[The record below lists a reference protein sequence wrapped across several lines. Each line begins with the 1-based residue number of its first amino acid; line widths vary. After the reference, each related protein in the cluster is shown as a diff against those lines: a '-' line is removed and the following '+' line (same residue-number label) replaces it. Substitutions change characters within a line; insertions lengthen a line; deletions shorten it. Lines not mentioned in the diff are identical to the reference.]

1 MNFKENKYD
10 EDSNNFLQLIFF
22 QSLQS
27 KSELLF
33 SFRLDLPD
41 FDSGII
47 TADNTVFIVIGW
59 VGGGGRSPQF
69 TSRKLMSS
77 HYIIISRLNAVR
89 ILHVHNYN

>member
-22 QSLQS
+22 QSFQS

-59 VGGGGRSPQF
+59 VG
-69 TSRKLMSS
+69 
-77 HYIIISRLNAVR
+77 
-89 ILHVHNYN
+89 